1 MDWKHRLFI
10 LKKDHIELYL
20 TVFAPYYA
28 KTAFSVFYKCTVWLF
43 PFSWKAS
50 VFRSCNHIKLKVF
63 YSPTVVKMWCRG
75 TLPASLKKPSYKC
88 ALRAG
93 SGTLDP
99 CEMSVHP
106 ALHAQTLLLSRPRE
120 GLKRISMESFVS
132 TLFSSLHHLW
142 TCWGEDREWTFVWFV
157 AFWLQRAP

>member
-1 MDWKHRLFI
+1 MCP
-10 LKKDHIELYL
+10 KKDHIE
-20 TVFAPYYA
+20 FA
-28 KTAFSVFYKCTVWLF
+28 AFSVFYKCTVQLL
-43 PFSWKAS
+43 FSWKAS
-50 VFRSCNHIKLKVF
+50 AIRSCDHIKLKVF
-63 YSPTVVKMWCRG
+63 YSQTVVKMWCRG
-75 TLPASLKKPSYKC
+75 TPPPSLSLKKPSYKC

-120 GLKRISMESFVS
+120 GLKRISMESLVS

-142 TCWGEDREWTFVWFV
+142 TCWGEDWERTFVWFV

>member
-1 MDWKHRLFI
+1 MDWKHRKCI
-10 LKKDHIELYL
+10 LKKITLNYIQ
-20 TVFAPYYA
+20 VFLHLIMQ
-28 KTAFSVFYKCTVWLF
+28 KLLLVFPINTVWLF

-50 VFRSCNHIKLKVF
+50 VIRSCNHIKLKVF

-75 TLPASLKKPSYKC
+75 TLPASLKKLSYKC

-93 SGTLDP
+93 SGMLDP
-99 CEMSVHP
+99 YEMSVHA

-120 GLKRISMESFVS
+120 GLKRICMESLVS

-142 TCWGEDREWTFVWFV
+142 TCWGEDWEWTFVWFV